1 MAGATSLV
9 ELILKKWG
17 APAAGVAAAGQSD
30 DADAGFVTKGGKT
43 LLEAF
48 HGSPHKFDKFS
59 MDQIGTGEGAQA
71 YGHGLYFADDIDEAK
86 RYQPRDHGQEEDL
99 YRLYHEA
106 EESGD
111 QYMMDA
117 WERAMLQDSPIEL
130 RASAVDPDYDEHS
143 QAAFAE
149 VADYLESNPGEG
161 SLIRAEIDVSPDEMI
176 DWEKSLKDQPRLN
189 DALERLGYFDQY
201 PNDRLSDEV
210 TGSMAYQSL
219 FDLHGDVKRNQMLK
233 DDGIRGLSYPAE
245 NPTRGQNHVI
255 FDDSLINI
263 AERGNADPRLLAG
276 TAAGTAGLLGLA
288 GSDDADA
295 AVSLRLLKEAPEAY
309 NSLRKQIARGR
320 QKGLSPQRVAEKF
333 IHDQSMTNYDK
344 GFNSYARKVDGMESG
359 DYWKEGVQSLYDEIM
374 GAVDEPDPMVAEAMG
389 GWLDSHLGRE
399 AGVSMAENRARA
411 LKKRKAAAAAGGGLA
426 GGAAGGASA
435 DEGLPVPTWGDVGES
450 LFTVLDMPMTG
461 LQGMARGIGG
471 LLSGEDMV
479 TAAAEANHMMGGG
492 SEEGW
497 DRVGKKV
504 TEKTGDETL
513 GFYAKWLPSLL
524 SPF

>member
-30 DADAGFVTKGGKT
+30 DADA
-43 LLEAF
+43 
-48 HGSPHKFDKFS
+48 
-59 MDQIGTGEGAQA
+59 
-71 YGHGLYFADDIDEAK
+71 
-86 RYQPRDHGQEEDL
+86 
-99 YRLYHEA
+99 
-106 EESGD
+106 
-111 QYMMDA
+111 
-117 WERAMLQDSPIEL
+117 
-130 RASAVDPDYDEHS
+130 
-143 QAAFAE
+143 
-149 VADYLESNPGEG
+149 
-161 SLIRAEIDVSPDEMI
+161 
-176 DWEKSLKDQPRLN
+176 
-189 DALERLGYFDQY
+189 
-201 PNDRLSDEV
+201 
-210 TGSMAYQSL
+210 
-219 FDLHGDVKRNQMLK
+219 
-233 DDGIRGLSYPAE
+233 
-245 NPTRGQNHVI
+245 
-255 FDDSLINI
+255 
-263 AERGNADPRLLAG
+263 
-276 TAAGTAGLLGLA
+276 
-288 GSDDADA
+288 
-295 AVSLRLLKEAPEAY
+295 AVSLRLLKDAPEAY

-333 IHDQSMTNYDK
+333 IHDQSITNYDK

-359 DYWKEGVQSLYDEIM
+359 DYWKEGVQNLYDEIM

-411 LKKRKAAAAAGGGLA
+411 LKKRQAAAAAGGVAA
-426 GGAAGGASA
+426 GGAAGGANA

-497 DRVGKKV
+497 DRAGKKV